1 MTNIGND
8 KYLHLVTRRDYL
20 DVISDKVSPDFAAE
34 IEEMLDEAE
43 FTKSQLID
51 EIDSDAAFYEVEN
64 EEMRNTIDDAN
75 SMIQQFLYP
84 IEKGKNLNRQKTIQF
99 LNDLLRLIDINNW
112 K

>member
-1 MTNIGND
+1 MTHIGND

-20 DVISDKVSPDFAAE
+20 DVISERVSPDFAAE
-34 IEEMLDEAE
+34 VEEMLDEAE
-43 FTKSQLID
+43 LTKSQLID
-51 EIDSDAAFYEVEN
+51 EIDSDAAFYEAEN

-99 LNDLLRLIDINNW
+99 LNDLLKLIDINNW

>member
-34 IEEMLDEAE
+34 IEEMLDVAE
-43 FTKSQLID
+43 LTKSQLID
-51 EIDSDAAFYEVEN
+51 EIDSDAAFYEAEN

-99 LNDLLRLIDINNW
+99 LNDLLKLIDINNW

>member
-1 MTNIGND
+1 MTHIGND

-20 DVISDKVSPDFAAE
+20 DVISEKVSPDFAAE
-34 IEEMLDEAE
+34 IEGMLNEADI
-43 FTKSQLID
+43 TKEAMIE
-51 EIDSDAAFYEVEN
+51 EIDSDARFYEMEN

-99 LNDLLRLIDINNW
+99 LNDLLKLIDINNW